1 MDWQKERQLTTY
13 HRKAFPMQ
21 TPIPL
26 CDPHFH
32 LWDLAERPNPNL
44 GDVMP
49 AYRADDYAQDMS
61 ELPPELRRVSGVHV
75 ETVVGQVPNGI
86 PVDTLE
92 ETRWVR
98 GQLEP
103 SAAEQPFGIVAYV
116 HLGRDNAAAERTIEQ
131 HLAAAKGRLCGV
143 RMILNHHP
151 DNPDLTWPQVE
162 DGVLQSSSFREG
174 LALLERHNLAFD
186 LSCNPHQVAA
196 AVAVFRDFPNLCVVT
211 NHLGFLHDGEDQAH
225 EELWREGM
233 AALAALPNVYM
244 KLSMAWFARDAFHED
259 AAKEAKIAAVVQEL
273 IERFGCNRC
282 MFASNYPVD
291 KLRGISIGYL
301 YAKFLEWSTGFSND
315 ERRALFH
322 DSAISAY
329 GPLSQ

>member
-1 MDWQKERQLTTY
+1 
-13 HRKAFPMQ
+13 MQ

-49 AYRADDYAQDMS
+49 AYRAADYSQDMS
-61 ELPPELRRVSGVHV
+61 ELPPKLQRVSGVHV
-75 ETVVGQVPNGI
+75 ETVVGQVPGGVL
-86 PVDTLE
+86 VDTVE

-103 SAAEQPFGIVAYV
+103 TSAEQPFGIVAYV
-116 HLGRDNAAAERTIEQ
+116 HLERDIAAAERTIEQ

-151 DNPDLTWPQVE
+151 DNPDLTWPQIE
-162 DGVLQSSSFREG
+162 DGILQSSRFRDG

-186 LSCNPHQVAA
+186 LSCNPHQVAD
-196 AVAVFRDFPNLCVVT
+196 AVAVFRDFPNLRVVT

-225 EELWREGM
+225 EDLWREGM
-233 AALAALPNVYM
+233 AALAALPNIYM

-273 IERFGCNRC
+273 IERFGCSRC

-301 YAKFLEWSTGFSND
+301 YAKFLEWSADFSDD
-315 ERRALFH
+315 ERRTLFH

>member
-1 MDWQKERQLTTY
+1 
-13 HRKAFPMQ
+13 MQ

-49 AYRADDYAQDMS
+49 AYRAADYAQDMS
-61 ELPPELRRVSGVHV
+61 ELPPELQRVSGVHV
-75 ETVVGQVPNGI
+75 ETVVGQVPSGV
-86 PVDTLE
+86 PVDTVE

-98 GQLEP
+98 DQLEP
-103 SAAEQPFGIVAYV
+103 TAAEQPFGIVAYV
-116 HLGRDNAAAERTIEQ
+116 HLERDIAAAERTIEQ
-131 HLAAAKGRLCGV
+131 HLAAAGGHLRGV

-162 DGVLQSSSFREG
+162 GDVLQSSRFRDG

-186 LSCNPHQVAA
+186 LSCNPHQVAD
-196 AVAVFRDFPNLCVVT
+196 AVAVFRDFPNLRVVT
-211 NHLGFLHDGEDQAH
+211 NHLGFLHDGEDQTH
-225 EELWREGM
+225 EDLWREGM

-273 IERFGCNRC
+273 IERFGCSRC

-301 YAKFLEWSTGFSND
+301 YAKFLEWSADLSDD

-322 DSAISAY
+322 DSALSAY
-329 GPLSQ
+329 GPLA